1 MHGPRQPTW
10 EYYDDFMNWTARVQY
25 IGQSGIPK
33 IDLAFWLKKNEF
45 FDKDSQYH
53 PNDLVADGLSHLLC
67 NTRACLIC
75 LYRLVI

>member
-53 PNDLVADGLSHLLC
+53 PNDLVADGLSHWLYEI
-67 NTRACLIC
+67 RAYLIC
-75 LYRLVI
+75 R